1 MGNKPVFLILN
12 KDQVL
17 TLYKSCQVR
26 RQQLEDIQRTSDD
39 EHAITDAEK
48 DLVHV
53 VMMLRHLKA
62 MANDAWGESGWSAP
76 DEHL

>member
-1 MGNKPVFLILN
+1 MSDRPVFLILN
-12 KDQVL
+12 QDQVV
-17 TLYKSCQVR
+17 TLYKSCQLR
-26 RQQLEDIQRTSDD
+26 RQKLEDIQRTSDD
-39 EHAITDAEK
+39 EDAITDAEK

-62 MANDAWGESGWSAP
+62 MADDAWGEFGWSAP